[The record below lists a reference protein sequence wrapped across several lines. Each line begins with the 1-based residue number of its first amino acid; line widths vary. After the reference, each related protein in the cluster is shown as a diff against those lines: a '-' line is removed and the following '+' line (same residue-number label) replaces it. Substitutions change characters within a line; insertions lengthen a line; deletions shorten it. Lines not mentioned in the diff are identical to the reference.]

1 MYYAWQSY
9 CLELDMELPMP
20 KQLLIYIQNV
30 AMEAVIPTKWIDQQR
45 PRLTEGRVYTIQY
58 FEICNARAI
67 YRSVDHPYM
76 ALFTKYTSITEVS
89 TVPPNCP

>member
-1 MYYAWQSY
+1 
-9 CLELDMELPMP
+9 MELPMP

-67 YRSVDHPYM
+67 YRSVDHPYK
-76 ALFTKYTSITEVS
+76 ALFTKYTSIIEVS
-89 TVPPNCP
+89 TVPPNFP